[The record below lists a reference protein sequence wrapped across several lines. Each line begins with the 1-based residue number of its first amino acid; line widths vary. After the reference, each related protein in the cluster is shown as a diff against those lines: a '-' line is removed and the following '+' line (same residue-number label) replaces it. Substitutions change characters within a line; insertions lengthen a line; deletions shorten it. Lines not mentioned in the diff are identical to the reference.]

1 MPEEP
6 VVKRTCVFIDG
17 QNLYWAARHA
27 FGYHYPNY
35 DPLPLAR
42 AIAQSRDWSLDT
54 IHFYTG
60 LPDIRDNDFW
70 NKFWTAKLA
79 VMGSRG
85 IVTYSRHLKYRNQTI
100 RMPDGTETT
109 VLVGQEKGIDIRI
122 ALDVVRM
129 ARQNKLDVALI
140 FSQDQDLSGPGS
152 FRGC

>member
-17 QNLYWAARHA
+17 QNLYWAARQA

-35 DPLPLAR
+35 DTLPLAQ
-42 AIAQSRDWSLDT
+42 AVTQSRGWNLDT

-85 IVTYSRHLKYRNQTI
+85 IVT
-100 RMPDGTETT
+100 
-109 VLVGQEKGIDIRI
+109 
-122 ALDVVRM
+122 
-129 ARQNKLDVALI
+129 
-140 FSQDQDLSGPGS
+140 
-152 FRGC
+152 